1 MNILIGIYVGLIVF
15 KFRNITLFF
24 IWLFVWGPPPKQKK
38 KKNKN
43 KNKNKFSSNL
53 LISTLGQITNVELFI
68 LLFGKQIPLL
78 LRRIVDKQFLYYIG
92 PNRIEICVE
101 YRTKYNYSRSSHT
114 HTKKFKNKCF
124 FTFFTFH
131 PLTFSNFFYLRIKIK
146 SCFS

>member
-1 MNILIGIYVGLIVF
+1 MGLMALFTYLKIILLQCF
-15 KFRNITLFF
+15 
-24 IWLFVWGPPPKQKK
+24 Q
-38 KKNKN
+38 
-43 KNKNKFSSNL
+43 FS
-53 LISTLGQITNVELFI
+53 ISTKEVLSKHTLGQIMNVELFI

-78 LRRIVDKQFLYYIG
+78 LRRIVDKQFLYYVG